1 MEKET
6 KNCVYADCANLPRLN
21 IPVCDA
27 RIRPS
32 DTTRALDI
40 YDPIRSKW
48 VALTPEEWVRRNF
61 VDFLINHRG
70 FKATSIANEVSLTLN
85 KTRRRADTVIYDH
98 FLRPKVIVE
107 YKAADIPLTREVVEQ
122 ALRYNIVLGAPYVVI
137 TNGMDVYTVHCAA
150 DGAHIILR
158 GIPTADELR

>member
-1 MEKET
+1 MEKES
-6 KNCVYADCANLPRLN
+6 KNCVYDDTASLPRLN
-21 IPVCDA
+21 IPLCDA

-32 DTTRALDI
+32 GTTRALDI

-61 VDFLINHRG
+61 VGFLINHRG
-70 FKATSIANEVSLTLN
+70 FKATGIANEVSLKLN
-85 KTRRRADTVIYDH
+85 DTRRRADTVIYDR

-122 ALRYNIVLGAPYVVI
+122 VLRYNIVLGAPYVVV
-137 TNGMDVYTVHCAA
+137 TNGMDVYTVRCAT
-150 DGAHIILR
+150 DGTHTILR
-158 GIPTADELR
+158 GIPSAEEL